1 MAEGAP
7 IANAEGQEDK
17 TLRGGDVRVTKVEVW
32 DSHHAAPWD
41 LTSIWKNISIFED
54 IETNYIRA
62 DCEEEVKEKAVCGD
76 ILSNCDTEVFID
88 EIEVAERRK

>member
-1 MAEGAP
+1 MSE
-7 IANAEGQEDK
+7 QK
-17 TLRGGDVRVTKVEVW
+17 VYKCVVRT
-32 DSHHAAPWD
+32 
-41 LTSIWKNISIFED
+41 